1 MVISSSG
8 VFANFFLPKLQARDP
23 SSMRGDK
30 QGATLTPLPTWPVAP
45 MTRILGL
52 LFGIVR
58 CRIGRRSLQ
67 LEEIV
72 RARSVQSNAVDDQL
86 RAGNVA
92 RILRQQESCCP
103 GHFVGCAEPF
113 QERLGGK
120 RFFKPFQLVSG
131 KADFL

>member
-1 MVISSSG
+1 MVADDG
-8 VFANFFLPKLQARDP
+8 LTGLFVPMFPKPQYFNADII
-23 SSMRGDK
+23 
-30 QGATLTPLPTWPVAP
+30 GAKIAALECEGRKCLAPV
-45 MTRILGL
+45 G
-52 LFGIVR
+52 
-58 CRIGRRSLQ
+58 
-67 LEEIV
+67 V
-72 RARSVQSNAVDDQL
+72 RARSVQSNAAVDDQL
-86 RAGNVA
+86 RADNVA